1 MKINKDFKIKK
12 YSTDVKKL
20 SFAHKTGNLYLERK
34 INFKKKINSKRLF
47 KKKHL
52 IIFNGELI
60 HGNGVNQSNKTR
72 ISIDLRFIEKK
83 HLLKNPVQG
92 SLKKKY
98 FKYINL

>member
-47 KKKHL
+47 KKA
-52 IIFNGELI
+52 FN
-60 HGNGVNQSNKTR
+60 N
-72 ISIDLRFIEKK
+72 F
-83 HLLKNPVQG
+83 
-92 SLKKKY
+92 
-98 FKYINL
+98 